1 MGELG
6 TVRGHPFRVGS
17 FAGGGEEWPTQYE
30 RFIPRLAEINP
41 ACRDNASSLAGSRNI
56 GRGLMN
62 TFTEFNLLPT
72 LQETLVEKQ
81 ILRPTEIQAKAI
93 PALIGGRSIVGIAE
107 TGSGKTLAYALPA
120 MHHIKS
126 LEIAGDAIALSAR
139 PRALAVVPTRELGEQ
154 VTKAFKPF
162 THTTRLRVR
171 SVLGGTTTEV
181 AKRGLAGAFEI
192 LVATP
197 GRLVQMLERRLV
209 DLDDV
214 RMLILDEADQMLD
227 HGFLPDVTRIIQASP
242 QKLQLALFSATVSPA
257 VEKLITDLFSGAEV
271 IRSAGSH
278 RVVPTLTTLQQL
290 VIDGQRFPLLERLL
304 KKKVEGGTILFT
316 NTREQCDK
324 LADQLAAAKIACVIY
339 RGEMDKVERRQNLKL
354 FREGAVDLLVS
365 TDLASRGLDVDHVGR
380 VINYHLPQQMEN
392 YLHRV
397 GRTARAGRPG
407 LVVNFVTERDA
418 PLVSQLESVRALTTS
433 QNHPP
438 RRSPSRLQP
447 LRNRI
452 RRH

>member
-1 MGELG
+1 
-6 TVRGHPFRVGS
+6 
-17 FAGGGEEWPTQYE
+17 
-30 RFIPRLAEINP
+30 
-41 ACRDNASSLAGSRNI
+41 
-56 GRGLMN
+56 MN
-62 TFTEFNLLPT
+62 TFTEFGLLPT

-81 ILRPTEIQAKAI
+81 ILRPTEIQARAI
-93 PALIGGRSIVGIAE
+93 PALLGGRSIVGIAE

-126 LEIAGDAIALSAR
+126 LEIAGDAITLSAR
-139 PRALAVVPTRELGEQ
+139 PRALVVVPTRELGEQ

-214 RMLILDEADQMLD
+214 QMLILDEADQMLD

-242 QKLQLALFSATVSPA
+242 QKRQLALFSATVSPA
-257 VEKLITDLFSGAEV
+257 VEKLIADLFSGAEV

-290 VIDGQRFPLLERLL
+290 VIDGQRFPLLERML

>member
-1 MGELG
+1 
-6 TVRGHPFRVGS
+6 
-17 FAGGGEEWPTQYE
+17 
-30 RFIPRLAEINP
+30 
-41 ACRDNASSLAGSRNI
+41 
-56 GRGLMN
+56 MN
-62 TFTEFNLLPT
+62 TFTEFGLLTT

-81 ILRPTEIQAKAI
+81 ILRPTEIQARAL
-93 PALIGGRSIVGIAE
+93 PALLGGRSIVGIAE

-126 LEIAGDAIALSAR
+126 LELAGDAITLSAR
-139 PRALAVVPTRELGEQ
+139 PRALVVVPTRELGEQ

-227 HGFLPDVTRIIQASP
+227 HGFLPDVTRILQASP
-242 QKLQLALFSATVSPA
+242 QKRQLALFSATVSPA
-257 VEKLITDLFSGAEV
+257 VEKLIADLFSGAEV
-271 IRSAGSH
+271 IRSTGSH

-324 LADQLAAAKIACVIY
+324 LAAQLAAANIACVIY

-354 FREGAVDLLVS
+354 FREGTVDLLVS

-447 LRNRI
+447 LRKRI

>member
-1 MGELG
+1 
-6 TVRGHPFRVGS
+6 
-17 FAGGGEEWPTQYE
+17 
-30 RFIPRLAEINP
+30 
-41 ACRDNASSLAGSRNI
+41 
-56 GRGLMN
+56 MN
-62 TFTEFNLLPT
+62 TFTDFGLLPT

-81 ILRPTEIQAKAI
+81 ILRPTEIQARAI
-93 PALIGGRSIVGIAE
+93 PALLGGRSIVGIAE

-126 LEIAGDAIALSAR
+126 LEIAGDAITLSAR
-139 PRALAVVPTRELGEQ
+139 PRALVVVPTRELGEQ

-242 QKLQLALFSATVSPA
+242 QKRQLALFSATVSPA
-257 VEKLITDLFSGAEV
+257 VEKLIADLFSGAEV

-354 FREGAVDLLVS
+354 FREGTVDLLVS